1 MANGWAFSIPTN
13 VMRTRECLS
22 KRGAGEDEYSPVEG
36 GVRKIELNE
45 WNVHI
50 NVRISTK
57 LNERSHGK
65 HFSLEW
71 TVWPWKIEWGNRVL
85 EGEMRGRMYKAQ
97 RCCFSSLVSVTRG
110 DIAYWS
116 KLMSSATDNEGK
128 MTTMV
133 RIMDKEVEYPLDDL
147 DR

>member
-1 MANGWAFSIPTN
+1 
-13 VMRTRECLS
+13 
-22 KRGAGEDEYSPVEG
+22 
-36 GVRKIELNE
+36 
-45 WNVHI
+45 
-50 NVRISTK
+50 
-57 LNERSHGK
+57 
-65 HFSLEW
+65 
-71 TVWPWKIEWGNRVL
+71 
-85 EGEMRGRMYKAQ
+85 MRGRMYKAQ